1 MRALLLIDLQNDFCE
16 HGALEVK
23 NAIKSIEKAN
33 ELMPLFDFVVATQD
47 WHPANHG
54 SFAANNPWRKP
65 GQVIMLDGLSQ
76 ILWPIHCVQH
86 SFGAKFHK
94 KLAVEKID
102 YVVRKGT
109 DVNIDSYSGFFD
121 NGKRKQTELDH
132 ILKQKGVTELYVMG
146 VATDYCVQFTVLDA
160 LSLGY
165 KTFLIEDASFGVN
178 LVPNDVAIAI
188 ETMLSHGALLT
199 QTHQLQTLDFA

>member
-16 HGALEVK
+16 NGALEVQ
-23 NAIKSIEKAN
+23 NAIKSVEKAN

-47 WHPANHG
+47 WHPGNHG

-65 GQVIMLDGLSQ
+65 GQVIDLDGLPQ
-76 ILWPIHCVQH
+76 ILWPIHCVQN

-94 KLAVEKID
+94 KLHVEKID
-102 YVVRKGT
+102 SVVRKGT

-121 NGKRKQTELDH
+121 NGKRKQTELNQ
-132 ILKQKGVTELYVMG
+132 ILQQKGITELYVMG

-178 LVPNDVAIAI
+178 LEPNDVNLAI
-188 ETMLSHGALLT
+188 ENMVSHGALLA
-199 QTHQLQTLDFA
+199 QTHDIQSLDFA